1 MNERQLQIQMVDN
14 ELLLVEVE
22 KKNLEEFIK
31 EQIQKVI
38 EIVLKFQ

>member
-1 MNERQLQIQMVDN
+1 MNERQSQTQTVDN
-14 ELLLVEVE
+14 ESLLAEVE
-22 KKNLEEFIK
+22 KKNLEELTK